1 MMFGGGLAPTVMV
14 CRNLL
19 GMDNNYAAL
28 IVPALVNPFLFIVM
42 RTFFKTAIP
51 MSLIESASL
60 DGSGEFNT
68 LFKIVAP
75 IAKPGI
81 ATVALMNAI
90 AIWNEWFLALL
101 YITDRE
107 LYPLQYLL
115 MDMQMNIETIKRYG
129 SQLGISS
136 TQYGDLPTEGL
147 RMALCVFIVV
157 PIACAYP
164 FFQRYIIAGLT
175 VGAVKE

>member
-1 MMFGGGLAPTVMV
+1 MMFSGGLAPTVMV

-19 GMDNNYAAL
+19 GLSDNYAAL
-28 IVPALVNPFLFIVM
+28 IVPIMVNPFLFIVM
-42 RTFFKTAIP
+42 RTFFKTSIP
-51 MSLIESASL
+51 MSLVESASI

-68 LFKIVAP
+68 LFRIVMP

-81 ATVALMNAI
+81 ATVGLLFALAY
-90 AIWNEWFLALL
+90 WNEWFLALVF
-101 YITDRE
+101 IRNRN

-115 MDMQMNIETIKRYG
+115 MLMQLSVENLKNSIQMVG
-129 SQLGISS
+129 MSS
-136 TQYGDLPTEGL
+136 VNLMEMPTEGL
-147 RMALCVFIVV
+147 RMAVCVFIVL